1 MPSNNLT
8 TFKYATHAITGNRN
22 HVNLLKI
29 DLEKFM
35 KSHQVK
41 LFLVGFRHLKLMCAQ
56 AREFSALISLSS
68 SFNAKKTVK
77 IAKEKKNHLTL
88 ITQRN
93 RAVS

>member
-1 MPSNNLT
+1 MQSPD
-8 TFKYATHAITGNRN
+8 HRN

-29 DLEKFM
+29 NLEKFV

-41 LFLVGFRHLKLMCAQ
+41 LFLAGFRHLKRMCAQ
-56 AREFSALISLSS
+56 GLEFSALISLSS